1 MLFSLP
7 QKIGFIVF
15 TGAHVLY
22 QIYSLLFLDS
32 YPLHY
37 KDLPTL
43 DTKSKIIEFVVKVS
57 L

>member
-1 MLFSLP
+1 MLFFLQ

-15 TGAHVLY
+15 TGARVLY
-22 QIYSLLFLDS
+22 QICSSLFLDS

-43 DTKSKIIEFVVKVS
+43 DTISKILEFVVKVS
-57 L
+57 C